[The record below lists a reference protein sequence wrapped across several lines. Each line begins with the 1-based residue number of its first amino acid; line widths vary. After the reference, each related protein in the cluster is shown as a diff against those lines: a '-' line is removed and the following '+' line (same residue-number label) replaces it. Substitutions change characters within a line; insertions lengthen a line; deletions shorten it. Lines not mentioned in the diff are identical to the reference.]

1 VWIAVLGSVKLF
13 PNLEAAIKGVFNRVL
28 NFFPFASAD
37 AQKDALEVLAMSSFR
52 FLMASHFQTSAHT
65 AVSHALRSS
74 CQNELN
80 DDAQGVLRAAAKPGL
95 AIEP

>member
-1 VWIAVLGSVKLF
+1 VKLF
-13 PNLEAAIKGVFNRVL
+13 TNLEAALKGVFNRVL

-37 AQKDALEVLAMSSFR
+37 AQKDALEVLAIFPSR
-52 FLMASHFQTSAHT
+52 FLNASHFQTSAHT